1 MIPGDKLG
9 FCWRTGEGKEEGDGA
24 DRRAR
29 TVSEGGASALR
40 ARGERAEAGRGV
52 VRAELGQA
60 GGGGPSAEG
69 KPWERAGLTGPR
81 ERGRER
87 TGLK

>member
-1 MIPGDKLG
+1 MAPTGGPGRSVRG
-9 FCWRTGEGKEEGDGA
+9 W
-24 DRRAR
+24 
-29 TVSEGGASALR
+29 ASVLR

-52 VRAELGQA
+52 GRAELGQA